1 MSTVDASR
9 DDAASDETPPG
20 RLPSAGSLLFGALG
34 GAAAWA
40 LQLATLDMVVELGCM
55 GGWPRT
61 SAYGSTTTLTVV
73 VVVVTVVALLV
84 AVASWLTAFTRWR
97 AFRTGDDDPPIDR
110 TAFLAISGVIADGLF
125 FLLIALTGIAPLFF
139 IGTCSRR

>member
-1 MSTVDASR
+1 V
-9 DDAASDETPPG
+9 
-20 RLPSAGSLLFGALG
+20 
-34 GAAAWA
+34 
-40 LQLATLDMVVELGCM
+40 QLAILDMAVELGCM

-61 SAYGSTTTLTVV
+61 SAYGSTTTLRIVV
-73 VVVVTVVALLV
+73 VAITVLALLV
-84 AVASWLTAFTRWR
+84 TVAAWLTAFTRWR

-139 IGTCSRR
+139 VGMCFRR